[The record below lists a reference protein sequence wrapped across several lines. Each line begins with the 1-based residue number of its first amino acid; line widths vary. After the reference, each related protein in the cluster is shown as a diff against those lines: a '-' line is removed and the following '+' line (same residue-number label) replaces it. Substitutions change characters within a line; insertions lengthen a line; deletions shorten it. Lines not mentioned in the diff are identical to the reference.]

1 MFGTIFRRCELVSK
15 QRIFLYS
22 MSMIFILF
30 SSISGFFV
38 LTSLEVYAQL
48 INDRDNDGLE
58 DQLDLCPD
66 DPMNSCDGNEPN
78 NLVPCPDGTFV
89 TDCSNQTQG
98 QDISSSNQ
106 IPAQTTNRECVLS
119 SGTCT
124 AADVLLDDNGNVVCD
139 PSLGSECTQ
148 YLVSTEEANQD
159 QIPEQNPGDGT
170 TNAGES
176 QEPGVDFVPGK
187 GSEEQ
192 EAMILKKLTDL
203 AGVSENLDF
212 SNSVTAFRT
221 SLEQLLQTGSTRTP
235 PLLITIEALKL
246 WLEDPGYL
254 WGTSKD
260 PNDVDV
266 GPQDLT
272 PTASCYASVP
282 YNRYKCNI
290 YVAEAIYLATGIT
303 FKEYQSEEQ
312 AGKYFPFRAADWAN
326 TAVTIP
332 HFIVDNLDTQMGD
345 IWSNGHHTGVYLGQY
360 NGIKLYISARDNGE
374 GVYGLP
380 TIQREQGIQIKQ
392 LENGGVFRQYVP

>member
-1 MFGTIFRRCELVSK
+1 
-15 QRIFLYS
+15 
-22 MSMIFILF
+22 MSMVFILLI
-30 SSISGFFV
+30 SISGFFV
-38 LTSLEVYAQL
+38 LTNLEVYAQL

-58 DQLDLCPD
+58 DQMDLCPD
-66 DPMNSCDGNEPN
+66 DPTNSCDGNGPN

-89 TDCSNQTQG
+89 ADCSNQTQG
-98 QDISSSNQ
+98 QDISSTNQ
-106 IPAQTTNRECVLS
+106 IQTQATNRECVLS

-124 AADVLLDDNGNVVCD
+124 EADVLLDDSGNIVCD
-139 PSLGSECTQ
+139 PSLGSECSQ
-148 YLVSTEEANQD
+148 YLVSTEESSQD
-159 QIPEQNPGDGT
+159 QIPEQSPGDGT
-170 TNAGES
+170 TNVDES
-176 QEPGVDFVPGK
+176 QKPGVDFVPGK

-221 SLEQLLQTGSTRTP
+221 SLEQLLQTGSTRAP
-235 PLLITIEALKL
+235 PLLITLEALKL

-254 WGTSKD
+254 WGASKD

-290 YVAEAIYLATGIT
+290 YVAEAIYLATGVT

-332 HFIVDNLDTQMGD
+332 YFIVNNVDPQMGD

-374 GVYGLP
+374 GVYGIP
-380 TIQREQGIQIKQ
+380 VIQREHGIQVKQ
-392 LENGGVFRQYVP
+392 LENGGLFRQYVP